1 MLRVLSHSAAFCR
14 IMPKLR
20 ISASYRPIDV
30 YVVFCISNVH
40 THTYNDM
47 HHDLINLENIDVE
60 FNI

>member
-1 MLRVLSHSAAFCR
+1 
-14 IMPKLR
+14 
-20 ISASYRPIDV
+20 V